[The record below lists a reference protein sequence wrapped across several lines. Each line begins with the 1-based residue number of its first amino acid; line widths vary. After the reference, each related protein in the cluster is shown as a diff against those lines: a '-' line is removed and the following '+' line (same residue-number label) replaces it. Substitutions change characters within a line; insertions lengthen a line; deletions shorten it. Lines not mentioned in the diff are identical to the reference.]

1 MDATIVENRRLMGH
15 AQAAEE
21 EYIHQL
27 ERSSDEAIVENRM
40 LMGHVQ
46 APDEVPL
53 LPQFAPNHCLALF
66 SLPGVDPPGLPDFG
80 W

>member
-1 MDATIVENRRLMGH
+1 MGH
-15 AQAAEE
+15 AQAADE

-46 APDEVPL
+46 AGDEVPL
-53 LPQFAPNHCLALF
+53 LPQFVFNHGQALF
-66 SLPGVDPPGLPDFG
+66 SLPGVYPPGSPDFG